1 MTLLLL
7 ELLAFLGEL
16 RLAQLLQLCMTGLT
30 ELTNEVLDLCMTG
43 LTELTNEVLFYL
55 CMTGL
60 TELTN
65 EVLDLSMYRYDRPDR
80 AHK

>member
-1 MTLLLL
+1 MTSCSVYLDSVTLLLL

-43 LTELTNEVLFYL
+43 LTELTNEVL
-55 CMTGL
+55 
-60 TELTN
+60 
-65 EVLDLSMYRYDRPDR
+65 DLSMYRYDRPDR